1 MSEYDSKSAE
11 YIKTSKNLEE
21 QYTRDVQTQKA
32 LDTQIAE
39 ASQAEVDALKRRTK
53 SAVNSFPTVCQFC
66 TSVNIQGTSANKQ
79 NDPE

>member
-53 SAVNSFPTVCQFC
+53 SAVNSFPTVC
-66 TSVNIQGTSANKQ
+66 
-79 NDPE
+79 

>member
-39 ASQAEVDALKRRTK
+39 ASQ
-53 SAVNSFPTVCQFC
+53 
-66 TSVNIQGTSANKQ
+66 
-79 NDPE
+79 